1 MLSTSN
7 IPSGGSLDPITLTRD
22 PQDMGG
28 LKSAGKTVTQG
39 REVRSSQLPV
49 FVVEGMSFSSSHAD
63 IKGKIEKSCRAI
75 LPMCHLV
82 EKGGFL
88 YLLNLTEGERGL
100 TAKGELLW
108 FKDQAY
114 SQAIHILDSFEDP
127 WRKRG
132 CSTALPEG
140 SDVAFSCWAYFPE
153 GEWKKTKGARKN
165 IRPASIMTNPP
176 TLSEENG
183 REYFKTV
190 IGVMTG
196 EDPLQLPRVFR
207 ARR

>member
-1 MLSTSN
+1 MLSASN
-7 IPSGGSLDPITLTRD
+7 IPSGGSPDPTTLIRD

-28 LKSAGKTVTQG
+28 LKNAGKTVNQG
-39 REVRSSQLPV
+39 RGVKPVQLPV

-63 IKGKIEKSCRAI
+63 IRGKIEKSRKAI

-88 YLLNLTEGERGL
+88 YLLNLTEGERGK

-114 SQAIHILDSFEDP
+114 SQAIRILDSFEDP

-132 CSTALPEG
+132 RSTALPEG
-140 SDVAFSCWAYFPE
+140 SDAAFPCWAYFPE
-153 GEWKKTKGARKN
+153 GEWRRT
-165 IRPASIMTNPP
+165 
-176 TLSEENG
+176 EW
-183 REYFKTV
+183 
-190 IGVMTG
+190 
-196 EDPLQLPRVFR
+196 R
-207 ARR
+207 AKH